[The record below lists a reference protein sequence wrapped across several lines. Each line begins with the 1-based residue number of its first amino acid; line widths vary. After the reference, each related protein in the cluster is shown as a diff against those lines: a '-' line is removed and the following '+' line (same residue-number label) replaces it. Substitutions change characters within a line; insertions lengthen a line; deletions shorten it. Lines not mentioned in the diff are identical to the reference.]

1 MSRRRVAEMV
11 GSLDWP
17 GRAPADPG
25 RLDDALA
32 ALAPGPRRWAVGAV
46 EEALDG
52 MRAQPDADLLAPWE
66 EIRAFA
72 QHVLAAILTGEG
84 EPELEAVV
92 DPRVVGDIVAR
103 DVHLPGV
110 TDTMRTVQRSWL
122 RRLLAAGSDAGLDA
136 DELAEL
142 ATRAARVLDRW
153 VDAMHAAVLSE
164 RWRRV
169 DSAQA
174 RARWAVESLID
185 GTLTDEDA
193 ADAALGVRTGA
204 WHLGCVIGSPGV
216 VEIERRLVDAAASAF
231 ARAAGRGAI
240 TRHDTTTGRVWLWST
255 AEDPPGPVDD
265 LDLPAPLVAGLG
277 VARAG
282 IAGFRRTHL
291 DARRALDVALLAAD
305 PRTSA
310 HRDTALA
317 GLLAQDEERARWFVD
332 DELGP
337 LAADTAEAAELR
349 HTLTVFF
356 ATRMR
361 IAPAADALF
370 VHRNT
375 LINRLDR
382 IESMLGHTV
391 AARPAETQS
400 ALVLA
405 ELRLGGCG

>member
-1 MSRRRVAEMV
+1 MLR
-11 GSLDWP
+11 SLDWP
-17 GRAPADPG
+17 GPEPADPG
-25 RLDDALA
+25 RSDDALA
-32 ALAPGPRRWAVGAV
+32 ALEPGPRRWAIGAV

-66 EIRAFA
+66 EIRALA
-72 QHVLAAILTGEG
+72 QHVLASILTAATDDAAAD
-84 EPELEAVV
+84 PAVV
-92 DPRVVGDIVAR
+92 DPRVVGDIVLREIA
-103 DVHLPGV
+103 LPQV
-110 TDTMRTVQRSWL
+110 TDTMRNVQRSWL
-122 RRLLAAGSDAGLDA
+122 RRLLAAGSEAGLDA
-136 DELAEL
+136 GELAEL
-142 ATRAARVLDRW
+142 ATLAARVLDRW

-193 ADAALGVRTGA
+193 ASAALGVRAGA
-204 WHLGCVIGSPGV
+204 HHLACVIGAPGV
-216 VEIERRLVDAAASAF
+216 VEIERRLVDAAAAAF
-231 ARAAGRGAI
+231 GRAAGHGVV
-240 TRHDTTTGRVWLWST
+240 TRHDTTTGQVWLWST
-255 AEDPPGPVDD
+255 AEDEPGPVDAAE
-265 LDLPAPLVAGLG
+265 LELPAPLVAGVGQPRTGL
-277 VARAG
+277 
-282 IAGFRRTHL
+282 AGFRRSHL
-291 DARRALDVALLAAD
+291 DARRALQVVLLAD
-305 PRTSA
+305 SPRSA
-310 HRDTALA
+310 THRETALA
-317 GLLAQDEERARWFVD
+317 GLLNQDEERARWFVD

-349 HTLTVFF
+349 HTLRVFF

-405 ELRLGGCG
+405 QLREGRL